1 MRRLLL
7 VLTVALVMAAMVVAN
22 VMPAFAKTNCTSDFN
37 RCSGGGSA
45 REAGFTGGGG
55 SNYQQHPS
63 ENSLVISGGG
73 GTKEF
78 GGSGGR
84 CTYVFDVSTTCT
96 GNI

>member
-22 VMPAFAKTNCTSDFN
+22 VMPAFAKTNRTSDFN

-45 REAGFTGGGG
+45 REAGFTGGG
-55 SNYQQHPS
+55 SNHQQHPS
-63 ENSLVISGGG
+63 ENSLVISGGD